1 MKSEKKKK
9 VEEGGERRG
18 RGWVVERERDSSER
32 TEMKRIRM
40 EEKTIA
46 MEGEKGNGEV
56 KTEKRRRKKK
66 AGEREQRVHKRRQG
80 VSFPV
85 EPHGAN
91 GQLVTFRDEFR
102 GPYSFQ
108 GAARW

>member
-1 MKSEKKKK
+1 MKKKK
-9 VEEGGERRG
+9 KWRREGRGGEG
-18 RGWVVERERDSSER
+18 AGWWRERDSSER

>member
-1 MKSEKKKK
+1 MKKKK
-9 VEEGGERRG
+9 KWRREGRGGEG
-18 RGWVVERERDSSER
+18 AGWWRERDSSER

-66 AGEREQRVHKRRQG
+66 SWRKGAKGSQEEAGSVFSCGATRRKWPVSDFQR
-80 VSFPV
+80 
-85 EPHGAN
+85 
-91 GQLVTFRDEFR
+91 
-102 GPYSFQ
+102 
-108 GAARW
+108 

>member
-1 MKSEKKKK
+1 
-9 VEEGGERRG
+9 
-18 RGWVVERERDSSER
+18 
-32 TEMKRIRM
+32 MKRIKM

-56 KTEKRRRKKK
+56 KTERRRREKD
-66 AGEREQRVHKRRQG
+66 AEREQRVHKRRQG
-80 VSFPV
+80 VFFPV
-85 EPHGAN
+85 EPDGAN
-91 GQLVTFRDEFR
+91 GQLVAFRDECR